1 MKFKKLLVLF
11 LMTVFFVGV
20 TVSPLMAAPYDYF
33 KIIEQKNNFIF
44 SAVTPASFNT
54 YLKYW
59 VLILRNQPQPAAIPA
74 PGQAPA
80 PAPTP
85 APTPA
90 PAPAPAPIPA
100 PKPAPGPTP
109 APTPAPV
116 PAPAPVATD
125 KAAQFAQKV
134 VELCNVERQKAGL
147 QPLTLDALLTKG
159 ATAKSQDMID
169 NNYFSHTSPTYGS
182 PFDMMKAF
190 GIKYMAAG
198 ENIAAGYGTPEAV
211 VKGWMNSEGH
221 RANILSAK
229 FSKIGVGYAE
239 GGSMKYYWTQ
249 WFTN

>member
-1 MKFKKLLVLF
+1 MKFKKLLALF
-11 LMTVFFVGV
+11 LMSVFFVGV
-20 TVSPLMAAPYDYF
+20 TVSPLMAAPNDYF
-33 KIIEQKNNFIF
+33 KIFEQKTNLTF
-44 SAVTPASFNT
+44 SANTPASFNT

-59 VLILRNQPQPAAIPA
+59 VLVLRNQPQPAKI
-74 PGQAPA
+74 PA

-85 APTPA
+85 AP
-90 PAPAPAPIPA
+90 
-100 PKPAPGPTP
+100 
-109 APTPAPV
+109 
-116 PAPAPVATD
+116 APVAAD
-125 KAAQFAQKV
+125 KAAQFAQRV

-147 QPLTLDALLTKG
+147 APLILDAPLTKG

-198 ENIAAGYGTPEAV
+198 ENIAAGYDTPEAV
-211 VKGWMNSEGH
+211 VTGWMNSEGH

-229 FSKIGVGYAE
+229 FSKIGVGYAA